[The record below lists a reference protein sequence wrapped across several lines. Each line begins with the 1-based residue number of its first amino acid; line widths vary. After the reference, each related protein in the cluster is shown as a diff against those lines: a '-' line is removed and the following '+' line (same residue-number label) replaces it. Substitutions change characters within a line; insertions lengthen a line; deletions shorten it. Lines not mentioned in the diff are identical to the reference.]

1 MNKAQNNMNKGLSL
15 VFEEIQKTISAV
27 GESGFIKMLIEL
39 REDTQLT
46 YQNET
51 AKVIIQI
58 VAKEFDLTVKELLYG
73 STRMNDKTHALGMIT
88 LILMNDFD
96 FKLKEVSFVLN
107 KNNTNLSRYKSDVE
121 NYDSNHPLD
130 IERLEKL
137 DSIKHQLQLYKK
149 HYEQE
154 ERE

>member
-39 REDTQLT
+39 REDKQLT

-130 IERLEKL
+130 IERLDKL
-137 DSIKHQLQLYKK
+137 ESIKHQLQLYKK

>member
-39 REDTQLT
+39 REDKQLT

-137 DSIKHQLQLYKK
+137 ESIKHQLQLYKK

-154 ERE
+154 ER